1 MKRLS
6 VIMLMITLLILAP
19 VIVMAVGVGTYTTSY
34 NQTWD
39 STNKARL
46 KVLTVSITDDTAGTT
61 VALVEADVMSYFLC
75 SMETNPGATAPTDDY
90 DIVINTAGG
99 VDILGGAGANRDT
112 ANTEIAYP
120 TVDATTGQKACVP
133 INGALSL
140 VLSGNSVNNATTVI
154 KLFLTRP

>member
-6 VIMLMITLLILAP
+6 ILAMLLVLLIPA
-19 VIVMAVGVGTYTTSY
+19 MAFSVGTGTYTTSY
-34 NQTWD
+34 NPDQA
-39 STNKARL
+39 TNYKH

-61 VALVEADVMSYFLC
+61 VALAETDVLGYWLC
-75 SMETNPGATAPTDDY
+75 AMETNPGSTAPTDDY

-99 VDILGGAGANRDT
+99 ADLLGGAGANRDT

-120 TVDATTGQKACVP
+120 TVDSTTGQKGCVP
-133 INGALSL
+133 INSALSL
-140 VLSGNSVNNATTVI
+140 VLSGNSVNNATVAI

>member
-6 VIMLMITLLILAP
+6 ILAILLVLLMP
-19 VIVMAVGVGTYTTSY
+19 AMAFSVGTGTYTTSY
-34 NQTWD
+34 NPDQA
-39 STNKARL
+39 TNYKH

-61 VALVEADVMSYFLC
+61 VALAENDVLGYLLC
-75 SMETNPGATAPTDDY
+75 SMETNPGSTAPTDDY
-90 DIVINTAGG
+90 DIVVNTAGG
-99 VDILGGAGANRDT
+99 ADLLGGAGANRDT